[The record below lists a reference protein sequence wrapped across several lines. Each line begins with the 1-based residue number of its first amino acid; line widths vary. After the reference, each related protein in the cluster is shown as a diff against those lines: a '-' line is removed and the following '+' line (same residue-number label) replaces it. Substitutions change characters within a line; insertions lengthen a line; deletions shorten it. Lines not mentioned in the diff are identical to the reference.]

1 MEQVKKNGLDLQYIK
16 EQEQTPELCM
26 TAVRQ
31 NGRAL
36 QYVKEQTPEL
46 CMAAV
51 RQYGYALKFVKEQN
65 PEVCMAAVRQNGLAL
80 YYVNEQSPELCM
92 SAVCQEG
99 RALEYVKDQTPELC
113 MAAVRQDRLALP
125 CVKDETTR
133 KKLDAYLPQRAQY
146 NESIYAFLL
155 CHKRARVY
163 PSLSYTKDNPLQ
175 CLPELVVREIAEYMF
190 LQFQ

>member
-1 MEQVKKNGLDLQYIK
+1 MEHGLDLQYIK

-36 QYVKEQTPEL
+36 EFVKEQTPEL

-51 RQYGYALKFVKEQN
+51 RQAGYALDYVKEQT
-65 PEVCMAAVRQNGLAL
+65 PEVCLGAVRQNG
-80 YYVNEQSPELCM
+80 
-92 SAVCQEG
+92 
-99 RALEYVKDQTPELC
+99 RALDVVKVQTPEVCL
-113 MAAVRQDRLALP
+113 AAVRQDRLALP
-125 CVKDETTR
+125 CVKDETT
-133 KKLDAYLPQRAQY
+133 KKKIVTYLPQRAKH
-146 NESIYAFLL
+146 NESIYAFML

-175 CLPELVVREIAEYMF
+175 CLPELAAREIAEHMY
-190 LQFQ
+190 LHFQ